1 VVDAVVVTMDSR
13 EMVLRCLEHL
23 AGVGAAI
30 VVDNASEDGT
40 AQAIAEAH
48 PGATVVRLEV
58 RQSLAAAYNRGAEAA
73 SAELVLFLNDDVL
86 AEPRSIDRLVEALEE
101 DPGAAA
107 AAGRLVDAETGE
119 TQSEYQPRPF
129 PGVGRFVAA
138 FTGLQRI
145 WPGNP
150 WTAPHTDRPLDGP
163 VVAVD
168 QPAGA
173 CLLVRRASFESI
185 SGWDEG
191 FELWFEDTDLARRL
205 SALGRVLYVPGA
217 TFRHVGGHS
226 TRRLA
231 RAEVVR
237 RSYGSAL
244 RYGAK
249 HFGPGRRLAL
259 AFLFGSTAAI
269 RSVTSRR
276 DPELAQAYRQVLR
289 QATRFKKMT

>member
-23 AGVGAAI
+23 AGAGAAI
-30 VVDNASEDGT
+30 VVDNASDDGT

-58 RQSLAAAYNRGAEAA
+58 RQSLAAAYNRGAEAG

-86 AEPRSIDRLVEALEE
+86 AESGSIERLVEALEE
-101 DPGAAA
+101 DAGAVA

-119 TQSEYQPRPF
+119 TQSEYEPRPF

-150 WTAPHTDRPLDGP
+150 WTAPHQDRPLDGP

-173 CLLVRRASFESI
+173 CLLVRRAAFESV

-205 SALGRVLYVPGA
+205 GALGRVLYVPGA
-217 TFRHVGGHS
+217 TFRHVGGQS
-226 TRRLA
+226 TRRLP

-249 HFGPGRRLAL
+249 HFGPGRRIAMRLM
-259 AFLFGSTAAI
+259 FGSTAAV
-269 RSVTSRR
+269 RSLLSRG
-276 DPELAQAYRQVLR
+276 DPNLSRAYREILR
-289 QATRFKKMT
+289 RAVRPDDS